1 MAWNIEKQGVTTEE
15 IAARTGIA
23 DRTVTSLRA
32 KNAGDIRHE
41 LNLLVAL
48 AVGLHMMPEHAELLI
63 HLNGQFLRKKK
74 PIERYYMYLLS
85 IGSFYCVA
93 ACNDYL
99 IKHGMPPLTDND
111 NICSFD

>member
-1 MAWNIEKQGVTTEE
+1 
-15 IAARTGIA
+15 
-23 DRTVTSLRA
+23 
-32 KNAGDIRHE
+32 
-41 LNLLVAL
+41 
-48 AVGLHMMPEHAELLI
+48 MMPEHAELLI

-93 ACNDYL
+93 ACNDFL
-99 IKHGMPPLTDND
+99 IRHGMPPLTDND

>member
-48 AVGLHMMPEHAELLI
+48 AVGLHMMPEHAKLLI
-63 HLNGQFLRKKK
+63 HLNGQFLRKK

-99 IKHGMPPLTDND
+99 IEHGAEPLTDNKKISRYD
-111 NICSFD
+111 